1 MATYQA
7 VCQSCGET
15 KWPDLEAQPI
25 DFVCSLCRERK
36 AKEGKM
42 LALARGRGAERGD
55 RPAQGSLGAL
65 GGASG
70 AIPGAG
76 RLAAGICRPT

>member
-25 DFVCSLCRERK
+25 DFVCVICRERK
-36 AKEGKM
+36 SKEGKM
-42 LALARGRGAERGD
+42 LALARQRRRKGRS
-55 RPAQGSLGAL
+55 PSLGRSRR
-65 GGASG
+65 SG
-70 AIPGAG
+70 K
-76 RLAAGICRPT
+76 R